1 METNPIYTDALP
13 NIDVTPPYF
22 ALRNLSPLPPSP
34 TTGLP
39 AVTGTFTREQVPP
52 PQNANPFC
60 GSELGRHAAILG
72 SVAAAYANPVKA
84 KHYYLALDAVA
95 EFVAFPHP
103 TTTTTTTTTTSREEL
118 RAEARVPS
126 AAWEKKRRV
135 GCEIDIFTT
144 TTTPGDGL
152 AVGKMKVLYA
162 VVTEQTLL
170 RLAKTVDPKRV
181 LDTTTAAWRP
191 GEPSPY
197 EDPIMLRM
205 AKTHSPELAT
215 AVISLH
221 DRRSM
226 AGHFSPSPVAAA
238 PIAILSSNGIVLC
251 RRLLGDP
258 DAGKQWLDKRTRVQC
273 RRLAVAGEMLE
284 VRARKLVIGGGGGGD
299 EFSHRVEFWDEEGIM
314 MGTIDYLFVDVGAQ
328 IEKPRL

>member
-13 NIDVTPPYF
+13 YIDVTPPYF
-22 ALRNLSPLPPSP
+22 ALRDLSPLPHCA
-34 TTGLP
+34 TGFP
-39 AVTGTFTREQVPP
+39 GVTGTFSREQVPP

-84 KHYYLALDAVA
+84 KHYYLALDAFV
-95 EFVAFPHP
+95 EFGAFPH
-103 TTTTTTTTTTSREEL
+103 TMSREEL
-118 RAEARVPS
+118 RAEARVTS

-135 GCEIDIFTT
+135 GCEIDIFTM
-144 TTTPGDGL
+144 TPEDRF
-152 AVGKMKVLYA
+152 VGKMKVLYA
-162 VVTEQTLL
+162 VVTEQKLL
-170 RLAKTVDPKRV
+170 RMAKAEDPKRV
-181 LDTTTAAWRP
+181 LDNAGWRP

-205 AKTHSPELAT
+205 VRTHSPELAT
-215 AVISLH
+215 AIISLH

-226 AGHFSPSPVAAA
+226 AGHFTPSPIAAA

-251 RRLLGDP
+251 RRLLGNQ
-258 DAGKQWLDKRTRVQC
+258 DAGKQWLDSRTRVQC

-284 VRARKLVIGGGGGGD
+284 VKARKLVDGGGED
-299 EFSHRVEFWDEEGIM
+299 DFSHRVEFWDEEGSM
-314 MGTIDYLFVDVGAQ
+314 MGTIDYLFVDVGAR
-328 IEKPRL
+328 IERPRL